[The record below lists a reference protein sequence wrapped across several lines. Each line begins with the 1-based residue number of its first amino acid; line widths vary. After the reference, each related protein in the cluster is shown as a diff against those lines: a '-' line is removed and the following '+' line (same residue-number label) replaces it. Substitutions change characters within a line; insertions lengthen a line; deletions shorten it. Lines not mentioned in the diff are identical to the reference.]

1 MTLTRTESAP
11 ISRIAFGGLHRLL
24 VVYST
29 TPTDVGHSRTLS
41 GEALVIGRDPDSNPS
56 LQLHQTRVSR
66 RHAQVELGEDGRSWR
81 LLDLQSRNGTFVNG
95 ERIEGALLRDGDVIR
110 IGSSLLLFQFLDA
123 AACTRVVEADAVGTN
138 GLIGHG
144 HALARVREAIRTAPT
159 SAPTL
164 ILGETGV
171 GKELVARAIHDHS
184 GRLGPFAPVNCA
196 ALPSNLAES
205 ELFGHVRGAFT
216 GAEARRGLFG
226 RADRG
231 TLFMDEIGELSGEVQ
246 AKVLRALA
254 IGEVRPV
261 GSDQARQLD
270 VRIIAATNVDLEAAV
285 AHGRFRADLYA
296 RLMSHVIDV
305 PALRERREDV
315 LDLTRHFLRSAS
327 GAQITPDCAEAL
339 LIHGWPYNVREL
351 EQVLTAVEAVVRQR
365 GTLELSDLPP
375 RIRHKVESRLEPVQ
389 VVQGPPSPL
398 LDMRRNAVPSAE
410 ELQAAVRAYNGNVAR
425 VASFFRKDRRQ
436 IYRWA
441 EALGVDIRALRDDGE
456 PTSAGETLPPQREH
470 DDDAARDE
478 DP

>member
-11 ISRIAFGGLHRLL
+11 IGRVAFGGLHRLL

-29 TPTDVGHSRTLS
+29 TATDVGHSRTL
-41 GEALVIGRDPDSNPS
+41 AQDPLVIGRDPDSNPCV
-56 LQLHQTRVSR
+56 QLHQTRVSR
-66 RHAQVELGEDGRSWR
+66 RHAQVELAEDGLSWQ
-81 LLDLQSRNGTFVNG
+81 LADLQSRNGTFLNG
-95 ERIEGALLRDGDVIR
+95 ERVERAQLRDGDVIR
-110 IGSSLLLFQFLDA
+110 IGSTLLLFQFLDP
-123 AACTRVVEADAVGTN
+123 AACARVLEADPLGTS

-144 HALARVREAIRTAPT
+144 HALARVREAIRTAPQG
-159 SAPTL
+159 APTL

-184 GRLGPFAPVNCA
+184 GRPGPFAPVNCA

-216 GAEARRGLFG
+216 GADARRGLFG

-231 TLFMDEIGELSGEVQ
+231 TLFMDEIGELSAEVQ

-261 GSDQARQLD
+261 GSDHARQLD
-270 VRIIAATNVDLEAAV
+270 VRIIAATNVDLEGAV
-285 AHGRFRADLYA
+285 ANGRFRADLYA
-296 RLMSHVIDV
+296 RLMSHIIEV
-305 PALRERREDV
+305 PPLRERREDL

-339 LIHGWPYNVREL
+339 LIYGWPYNVREL
-351 EQVLTAVEAVVRQR
+351 EQVLTAIESAVRQR
-365 GTLELSDLPP
+365 GTLDLTDLPQ

-389 VVQGPPSPL
+389 VVHSPPSPL
-398 LDMRRNAVPSAE
+398 LDMRRNAVPTAD
-410 ELQAAVRAYNGNVAR
+410 ELQAAVRAYNGNIAR

-441 EALGVDIRALRDDGE
+441 AALGLDIQALREDPE
-456 PTSAGETLPPQREH
+456 PTTSAGETLPPPFTL
-470 DDDAARDE
+470 
-478 DP
+478 DPDP

>member
-11 ISRIAFGGLHRLL
+11 MGRIAFGGLHRLL

-29 TPTDVGHSRTLS
+29 AASDIGHSRTLTQD
-41 GEALVIGRDPDSNPS
+41 ALVIGRDPEQAPS
-56 LQLHQTRVSR
+56 LQLQQTRVSR
-66 RHAQVELGEDGRSWR
+66 RHAQIELGEDGRSWE
-81 LLDLQSRNGTFVNG
+81 LEDLQSRNGTFVNG
-95 ERIEGALLRDGDVIR
+95 ERVERALLRDGDVIR
-110 IGSSLLLFQFLDA
+110 IGSSLLLFQFLDP
-123 AACTRVVEADAVGTN
+123 AACARVLEADPVGMS
-138 GLIGHG
+138 GLVGHG
-144 HALARVREAIRTAPT
+144 HALARVREAIRTAPH

-171 GKELVARAIHDHS
+171 GKELVARAIHEHS
-184 GRLGPFAPVNCA
+184 GRPGPFAPVNCA

-216 GAEARRGLFG
+216 GADARRGLFG

-231 TLFMDEIGELSGEVQ
+231 TLFMDEIGELSAEVQ

-261 GSDQARQLD
+261 GSDHARQLD

-285 AHGRFRADLYA
+285 ANGRFRADLYA
-296 RLMSHVIDV
+296 RLMSHIIEV
-305 PALRERREDV
+305 PPLRERREDM

-327 GAQITPDCAEAL
+327 GAEITADCAEAL
-339 LIHGWPYNVREL
+339 LIYGWPYNVREL
-351 EQVLTAVEAVVRQR
+351 EQVLTAVETTVRHR
-365 GTLELSDLPP
+365 GTLELSDLPQ
-375 RIRHKVESRLEPVQ
+375 RIRRKVEARLEPVQ
-389 VVQGPPSPL
+389 LVQSPSSPL
-398 LDMRRNAVPSAE
+398 LDLRRNAVPTAE

-441 EALGVDIRALRDDGE
+441 EALGVDIQALRDDVE
-456 PTSAGETLPPQREH
+456 PSTAGETLPPPYALDSES
-470 DDDAARDE
+470 
-478 DP
+478 